1 MRTKFQPAMNISKTD
16 IDALN
21 AIVNITVERKD
32 FEEKVS
38 TVLQDYRKNANIPGF
53 RKGHVPMGMI
63 KKQYEQAVIADEV
76 NKLLRENLDKYIN
89 EEKLELLGNPIP
101 KASEVALDW
110 NAPEMNF
117 EFELGLAPKFD
128 VKLDVLKKVV
138 QYEIEP
144 EKKMIDDQLEHIKKQ
159 YGKMVSQK
167 QVEKGYEIT
176 AQFRNEAA
184 ELENMVNFSLED
196 LKGKKAIAALKEA
209 TTGSTMSVSGK
220 NLFKDKDT
228 AKRLLAL
235 DDKKLERLEKL
246 EITLE
251 VKEINDRIPAELNQE
266 LFDKLYEPGTV
277 TTEKDLRDK
286 IKLGL
291 QAQLE
296 PQANQ
301 KLMNDISE
309 TMVEKT
315 KFKLPADFLKKWIQ
329 TSGKEPLTQE
339 QAIEE
344 YDKSEKGIRYQLI
357 EGKIINENELNMSF
371 DELKAFTETLVQN
384 QMMQYG
390 QIPEKEQ
397 LEGIVSNV
405 LSNKEETRRISE
417 QLMGDKMLKFYKEK
431 APLKSKKVGFDTFV
445 KEAYGK
451 A

>member
-1 MRTKFQPAMNISKTD
+1 MNISKTD

-405 LSNKEETRRISE
+405 LSNQEETRRISE

>member
-1 MRTKFQPAMNISKTD
+1 MRTKFQPAMNISKTT

-21 AIVNITVERKD
+21 AIINITVERKD

-89 EEKLELLGNPIP
+89 EEKLELLVNPIP
-101 KASEVALDW
+101 KASETALDW

-138 QYEIEP
+138 QYQIEP
-144 EKKMIDDQLEHIKKQ
+144 EKKMIDDQLQHIKKQ

-167 QVEKGYEIT
+167 QVQKGYEIT

-196 LKGKKAIAALKEA
+196 LKGKKAIAALKET
-209 TTGSTMSVSGK
+209 TTGSTISVSGK

-235 DDKKLERLEKL
+235 DEKKLESLEKL

-251 VKEINDRIPAELNQE
+251 VKEINERIPAELNQE

-286 IKLGL
+286 IKSGL

-309 TMVEKT
+309 AIVQKT

-329 TSGKEPLTQE
+329 TSGKDPLTEE

-344 YDKSEKGIRYQLI
+344 YDKCEKGIRYQLI
-357 EGKIINENELNMSF
+357 EGKIINDNELNMSF
-371 DELKAFTETLVQN
+371 DELKAFTETLVQK

-390 QIPEKEQ
+390 QIQEKEQ

-405 LSNKEETRRISE
+405 LSNQEETRRISE

-431 APLKSKKVGFDTFV
+431 APLKIKKVGFDTFV